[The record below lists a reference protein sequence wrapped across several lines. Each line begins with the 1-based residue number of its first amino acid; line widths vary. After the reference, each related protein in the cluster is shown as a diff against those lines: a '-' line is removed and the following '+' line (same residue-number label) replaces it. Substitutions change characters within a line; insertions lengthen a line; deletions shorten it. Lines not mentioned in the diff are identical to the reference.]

1 MCSSDLNHEAK
12 RRVRHKALSMMS
24 KALNTWRVAG
34 VETCIKNKWPQI
46 PHGEWLEFVEYH
58 SDESFR
64 KKSDLMKELR
74 SKNKMNH
81 KLGCRGYLG
90 KRRVWEKEDKDAVDA
105 GKPIPF
111 SYLEAGRAKDFVRAR
126 AKLDKVTWE
135 PVFKS
140 PVTNSR

>member
-1 MCSSDLNHEAK
+1 
-12 RRVRHKALSMMS
+12 MMS
-24 KALNTWRVAG
+24 KALNTWRNTANSKKG
-34 VETCIKNKWPQI
+34 EDFETCIKKKWPQI

-58 SDESFR
+58 SYESFR

-81 KLGCRGYLG
+81 KLGSRGYSG
-90 KRRVWEKEDKDAVDA
+90 KRRMCEKEDKDAVNA

-111 SYLEAGRAKDFVRAR
+111 SYLEAGCAKDFVRAR

-140 PVTNSR
+140 PVIGEIHDKLVSS